1 MQAWEK
7 TSLLQTC
14 VGSGYAVMC
23 ISICISVEC
32 VVMLCSAKW
41 GEALVPRVW
50 ACNSCC
56 LCWFLLFCSRGGGVR
71 GELVSV
77 MSFCRRVSQELWEL
91 HEGTASGNCHDFDVS
106 EVICG
111 SQSILQC
118 QRLPGQSGE
127 TEEVCLGSDAGWL
140 LHGLPVPRIRGAFAT
155 RFALV
160 LTN

>member
-1 MQAWEK
+1 M
-7 TSLLQTC
+7 
-14 VGSGYAVMC
+14 
-23 ISICISVEC
+23 
-32 VVMLCSAKW
+32 
-41 GEALVPRVW
+41 R
-50 ACNSCC
+50 
-56 LCWFLLFCSRGGGVR
+56 R
-71 GELVSV
+71 ELVSV

-127 TEEVCLGSDAGWL
+127 TEEDCLGSEAGWF
-140 LHGLPVPRIRGAFAT
+140 LHGLPVPRIRGAFAK